1 MSIPPAQVAD
11 SQSALSV
18 EAVISLLAERGY
30 THLIWLPDSESAALF
45 NYLQGSPALT
55 LVQVCREGEAF
66 GVAAGLIAAG
76 ARPVVLIQ
84 STGFFE
90 SGDSLRGLALWL
102 RLPLPL
108 LVGYRGWDAEG
119 CSRDSAAWYIEPIL
133 QAWKIPYRFVHSSAD
148 IPTLH
153 EVIDQAEH
161 AFTPSAALITAEW
174 R

>member
-11 SQSALSV
+11 TQSALSA
-18 EAVISLLAERGY
+18 EAVVSLLAKRGY
-30 THLIWLPDSESAALF
+30 THLVWLPDSESAALF
-45 NYLQGSPALT
+45 TYLQRSRALT

-76 ARPVVLIQ
+76 ARPVVVIQ

-102 RLPLPL
+102 RLPLPVL
-108 LVGYRGWDAEG
+108 IGYRGWNAEG
-119 CSRDSAAWYIEPIL
+119 RSRDSAAWYLEPIL

-148 IPTLH
+148 ISVLH
-153 EVIDQAEH
+153 EVIDQAEQ